1 MDSPQK
7 FSNSKD
13 VISFL
18 ADTFPACFSLEG
30 QAKPLKV
37 GIFQDLVERLENDER
52 VSKTLL
58 RASLRHYTS
67 SWRYLHAVVEG
78 AHRVDLDG
86 NQDAVIEKQHAE
98 HAQQQ
103 LAESKQRVADKRKE
117 QAKNRQ
123 DAKPRYKKPAGNKND
138 HNPEKPG
145 AEQSKSAG
153 RNGVQGTNSSQSKP
167 IKRPPPEKLSD
178 TDLVAGTQV
187 TVKIGKTPMP
197 GTINEVGK
205 DGVHVQ
211 LNSGMVVKVPADSL
225 RLARPKR

>member
-7 FSNSKD
+7 FSNSKE
-13 VISFL
+13 VIAFL
-18 ADTFPACFSLEG
+18 AETFPACFSIEG

-37 GIFQDLVERLENDER
+37 GIFQDLVERLENEER

-86 NQDAVIEKQHAE
+86 KDDAVIEKQHAE

-103 LAESKQRVADKRKE
+103 LAESKQRVAEKRKE
-117 QAKNRQ
+117 QAKNRP
-123 DAKPRYKKPAGNKND
+123 DAKNRYKKSAANAGPAKVDSN
-138 HNPEKPG
+138 G
-145 AEQSKSAG
+145 AERPKSGGKAAG
-153 RNGVQGTNSSQSKP
+153 DGTNFQKPKP
-167 IKRPPPEKLSD
+167 IKRSPPEKLSD
-178 TDLVAGTQV
+178 TDLVAGTLV
-187 TVKIGKTPMP
+187 TVKIGKMPMP

-205 DGVHVQ
+205 EGVHVQ
-211 LNSGMVVKVPADSL
+211 LNTGMVVKVPAESL